1 MEEQENI
8 KLTPTPSER
17 SNWIISMYNKIL
29 EYTRGSQVTLMIH
42 DFENMS
48 ELDKGIWRINYLDV
62 DGEIT
67 MTATYKDITLF
78 SKSKMRY

>member
-8 KLTPTPSER
+8 KLTPSER
-17 SNWIISMYNKIL
+17 SDGIISMYNKIL
-29 EYTRGSQVTLMIH
+29 EYIGDTQVTLMIH

-48 ELDKGIWRINYLDV
+48 ELDKGIWRINYLDI

-67 MTATYKDITLF
+67 MTATYKGITLF